1 MYYNEGGRLNKL
13 GLLFSLKK
21 KENLEKKGNME
32 YSPQEQEIDL
42 LELAKKLWN
51 CRKLILTVCGIGA
64 IVGMVIASGIPKEY
78 TASIFLVPEN
88 SRRSTSSGISELSDM
103 VGIDVNSSSTTER
116 DAIFSLL
123 YPDIIKST
131 PFLVRLFDVEVR
143 EQKDSTAIPL
153 SQYLRERQKSP
164 WWSVVTSAPSKL
176 MGWGMSLFSEKLKT
190 EETSRKTDIFRL
202 TREEAGMAG
211 AIASRIGIDI
221 NKNKDRRRTITLS
234 VTMQDPLVATIVA
247 DTVLAHLKEY
257 VTAYRT
263 GKARRILAYNE
274 ELRKE
279 AQAEYHTA
287 QEKYTRYADANRG
300 LARMASRAELARLQN
315 EMKLALSA
323 YNRTELQVQAAQA
336 KVEKVIPVLAVIQPA
351 IVPLAPSKPRKMI
364 LLLECVLLAGA
375 GSVSWILFAKDFI
388 RTIRQKR
395 IDCKREKS
403 KQMNGR

>member
-1 MYYNEGGRLNKL
+1 MSNITNEESVRQ
-13 GLLFSLKK
+13 SV
-21 KENLEKKGNME
+21 
-32 YSPQEQEIDL
+32 QEQEINL

-51 CRKLILTVCGIGA
+51 CRKLILIACAIGA
-64 IVGMVIASGIPKEY
+64 IVGIVIGSGVPKEY
-78 TASIFLVPEN
+78 TASVFIVPEN
-88 SRRSTSSGISELSDM
+88 SRRSSSSGISELSDM
-103 VGIDVNSSSTTER
+103 AGIDMKSSSTTER

-131 PFLVRLFDVEVR
+131 PFLVRLFNVEVR
-143 EQKDSTAIPL
+143 EQKDSTAITL
-153 SQYLRERQKSP
+153 SQYLKERQKSP
-164 WWSVVTSAPSKL
+164 WWSVVTSAPSRL
-176 MGWGMSLFSEKLKT
+176 MGWGMSLLSEKSQT
-190 EETSRKTDIFRL
+190 EKVSREIDIFRL

-221 NKNKDRRRTITLS
+221 NKKSGNRRRTITLS

-263 GKARRILAYNE
+263 GKARKILKYNE

-279 AQAEYHTA
+279 AQAEYYAA

-300 LARMASRAELARLQN
+300 LAKMASRAGLARLQN
-315 EMKLALSA
+315 EMKLALST

-351 IVPLAPSKPRKMI
+351 IVPLAPSKPRKMLI
-364 LLLECVLLAGA
+364 LLECVLLAGT
-375 GSVSWILFAKDFI
+375 GSVGWVLFAKDFI
-388 RTIRQKR
+388 RKIRQKR
-395 IDCKREKS
+395 TDCKREKAS
-403 KQMNGR
+403 R

>member
-1 MYYNEGGRLNKL
+1 MNSNTNNEGNINQ
-13 GLLFSLKK
+13 SSKK
-21 KENLEKKGNME
+21 
-32 YSPQEQEIDL
+32 PEIDWQGL
-42 LELAKKLWN
+42 IQKIKSS
-51 CRKLILTVCGIGA
+51 RKLILIVCGIGTVIG
-64 IVGMVIASGIPKEY
+64 IVIGSGIPKEY
-78 TASIFLVPEN
+78 TASIFIVPES
-88 SRRSTSSGISELSDM
+88 SRRSTSAGISVLSDM
-103 VGIDVNSSSTTER
+103 VDADMNSSSSTER
-116 DAIFSLL
+116 DAIYSVL

-131 PFLVRLFDVEVR
+131 PFLVRLFEVKVR
-143 EQKDSTAIPL
+143 ELKDSSAIPL
-153 SQYLRERQKSP
+153 SQYLKERQKSP
-164 WWSVVTSAPSKL
+164 WWSAITSAPSRL
-176 MGWGMSLFSEKLKT
+176 MGWGISLFSEKSKK
-190 EETSRKTDIFRL
+190 EEASREIDIFRL

-221 NKNKDRRRTITLS
+221 QKMSIRRSVTIS

-263 GKARRILAYNE
+263 GKARRILKYNE

-279 AQAEYHTA
+279 AQAEYHAA

-336 KVEKVIPVLAVIQPA
+336 RVEKVTPVLAVIQPA

-364 LLLECVLLAGA
+364 IILECVLLTGA
-375 GSVSWILFAKDFI
+375 GSVSWILFVKDFI
-388 RTIRQKR
+388 RTMRQKSK
-395 IDCKREKS
+395 DCKREKVS
-403 KQMNGR
+403 SQMTDD

>member
-1 MYYNEGGRLNKL
+1 MKSWCDNYNL
-13 GLLFSLKK
+13 GASNITNEESVKQ
-21 KENLEKKGNME
+21 
-32 YSPQEQEIDL
+32 SVQEQEINL

-51 CRKLILTVCGIGA
+51 CRKLILTVCGIGI

-78 TASIFLVPEN
+78 TASTFIVPEN

-103 VGIDVNSSSTTER
+103 AGIDMNSSSTTER

-131 PFLVRLFDVEVR
+131 PFLVQLFDVEVR

-153 SQYLRERQKSP
+153 SQYLKERQKSP
-164 WWSVVTSAPSKL
+164 WWSAVTSAPSKL
-176 MGWGMSLFSEKLKT
+176 MGWGMSLLSEKPKT
-190 EETSRKTDIFRL
+190 EEASRKIDIFRL
-202 TREEAGMAG
+202 TREEAGMAA

-221 NKNKDRRRTITLS
+221 NKNKNRRRTITLS
-234 VTMQDPLVATIVA
+234 VTMQDPLVATIVV

-274 ELRKE
+274 ELRNK
-279 AQAEYHTA
+279 AQAEFRAA
-287 QEKYTRYADANRG
+287 QKEYTQYADANRG
-300 LARMASRAELARLQN
+300 LVGMASRAELARLQN

-364 LLLECVLLAGA
+364 ILLECVLLAGA
-375 GSVSWILFAKDFI
+375 GSVSWILFVKDFI
-388 RTIRQKR
+388 RTMRQKSK
-395 IDCKREKS
+395 DCKREKVS
-403 KQMNGR
+403 SQMTDD

>member
-1 MYYNEGGRLNKL
+1 MDSNITNEKSTEQISRKQEIVWLEL
-13 GLLFSLKK
+13 LKK
-21 KENLEKKGNME
+21 V
-32 YSPQEQEIDL
+32 YSS
-42 LELAKKLWN
+42 
-51 CRKLILTVCGIGA
+51 RKLISIVCVIGA
-64 IVGMVIASGIPKEY
+64 IIGMVIAAGIPKEY
-78 TASIFLVPEN
+78 TASIFIVPES
-88 SRRSTSSGISELSDM
+88 SRRSTSSGISALSDM
-103 VGIDVNSSSTTER
+103 VGADMNSSPDTER
-116 DAIFSLL
+116 DAIYSVL

-131 PFLVRLFDVEVR
+131 PFLVRLFEVKVR
-143 EQKDSTAIPL
+143 ELKDSSAITL
-153 SQYLRERQKSP
+153 SRYLKERQKSP
-164 WWSVVTSAPSKL
+164 WWSAITSAPSRL
-176 MGWGMSLFSEKLKT
+176 MGWGISLFSEKSKK
-190 EETSRKTDIFRL
+190 EEASREIDIFRL

-221 NKNKDRRRTITLS
+221 QKMSIRRSVTIS

-263 GKARRILAYNE
+263 GKARRILKYNE

-279 AQAEYHTA
+279 AQAEYHAA

-336 KVEKVIPVLAVIQPA
+336 RVEKVTPVLAVIQPA

-364 LLLECVLLAGA
+364 ILLECVLLAGA
-375 GSVSWILFAKDFI
+375 GSVSWILFVKDFI
-388 RTIRQKR
+388 RTMRQKSK
-395 IDCKREKS
+395 DCKREKVS
-403 KQMNGR
+403 SQMTDD